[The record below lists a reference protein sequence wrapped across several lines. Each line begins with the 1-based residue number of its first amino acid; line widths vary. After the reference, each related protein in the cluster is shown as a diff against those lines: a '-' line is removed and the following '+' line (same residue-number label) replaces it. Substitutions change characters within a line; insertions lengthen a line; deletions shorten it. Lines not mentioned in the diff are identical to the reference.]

1 MQKYNYSANGKAQI
15 KVLKIK
21 ITTELRYFE
30 RYDIVNFNFQRATV
44 TTNPIKNE
52 DGTYTIEL
60 IPIGKENEISQYDTL
75 EFENTIN
82 KNLIED

>member
-1 MQKYNYSANGKAQI
+1 MQKYNYSPKGKAQI
-15 KVLKIK
+15 KVLKMA
-21 ITTELRYFE
+21 ITTEPRYFE
-30 RYDIVNFNFQRATV
+30 KDDIVNFNFQQAAV

-60 IPIGKENEISQYDTL
+60 IPVGKDGGISQYNTL

-82 KNLIED
+82 KKLVEE